1 MNAIPPSAQMSIRAS
16 DERSCRL
23 WLFWTYTISA
33 TYRARDSSAADTFET
48 PMQRILPSR

>member
-16 DERSCRL
+16 DER
-23 WLFWTYTISA
+23 TDTISA
-33 TYRARDSSAADTFET
+33 TFRARDSSAADTFET